1 MQSAIDV
8 IKDTYDYETC
18 KEIVDHGCQ
27 SGVCHEHLRYADTIR
42 FFDEYEGEITDF
54 VVDSADAQFVGE
66 VLSQHGG
73 DLNAYKNDMTWAF
86 IEFVAMDVVDNQ
98 YEQER
103 EDDEVISEYL
113 NDADDD
119 EPIKLYAHYSDEEIK
134 VLQAH
139 GFNPQRSMNLNRYS
153 HA

>member
-1 MQSAIDV
+1 MPSAIDV

-27 SGVCHEHLRYADTIR
+27 SGVCSQHLRYVDTIR

-54 VVDSADAQFVGE
+54 VVDSAGSDFLGE
-66 VLSQHGG
+66 VLAQHGG
-73 DLNAYKNDMTWAF
+73 DLDAYKNDMTWAF

-98 YEQER
+98 YEQEHV
-103 EDDEVISEYL
+103 EDEIIGSYL
-113 NDADDD
+113 TDG
-119 EPIKLYAHYSDEEIK
+119 Y
-134 VLQAH
+134 
-139 GFNPQRSMNLNRYS
+139 NPERSMNPNRYL

>member
-27 SGVCHEHLRYADTIR
+27 SGVCSQHIRYADTIG
-42 FFDEYEGEITDF
+42 FFEEHEGEITDF
-54 VVDSADAQFVGE
+54 VVDSAGSDFVGE
-66 VLSQHGG
+66 VLAQHKG
-73 DLNAYKNDMTWAF
+73 DLDAYKNDMTWAF

-98 YEQER
+98 YEQEHV
-103 EDDEVISEYL
+103 EDEIIGSYL
-113 NDADDD
+113 TDG
-119 EPIKLYAHYSDEEIK
+119 Y
-134 VLQAH
+134 
-139 GFNPQRSMNLNRYS
+139 NPERSMNPNRYL

>member
-27 SGVCHEHLRYADTIR
+27 SGVCSQHIYYADTIG
-42 FFDEYEGEITDF
+42 FFEEHEGEITDF
-54 VVDSADAQFVGE
+54 VVDSAGSDFLGE
-66 VLSQHGG
+66 VLAQHGG
-73 DLNAYKNDMTWAF
+73 DLDAYKNDMTWAF

-103 EDDEVISEYL
+103 EDDEVIGSYL
-113 NDADDD
+113 NDG
-119 EPIKLYAHYSDEEIK
+119 Y
-134 VLQAH
+134 
-139 GFNPQRSMNLNRYS
+139 NPERSMNPNRYL
-153 HA
+153 HV

>member
-27 SGVCHEHLRYADTIR
+27 SGVCSQHIYYADTIG
-42 FFDEYEGEITDF
+42 FFEEHEGEITDF
-54 VVDSADAQFVGE
+54 VVDSAGSDFVGE
-66 VLSQHGG
+66 VLAQHKG
-73 DLNAYKNDMTWAF
+73 DLDAYKNDMTWAF

-98 YEQER
+98 YEQEHV
-103 EDDEVISEYL
+103 EDEIIGSYL
-113 NDADDD
+113 TDG
-119 EPIKLYAHYSDEEIK
+119 Y
-134 VLQAH
+134 
-139 GFNPQRSMNLNRYS
+139 NPERSMNPNRYL

>member
-27 SGVCHEHLRYADTIR
+27 SGVCSQHIYYADTIR
-42 FFDEYEGEITDF
+42 FFDEHEGEITDF

-66 VLSQHGG
+66 VLAQHKG
-73 DLNAYKNDMTWAF
+73 DLDAYKNDMTWAF
-86 IEFVAMDVVDNQ
+86 IEFVAMDVVDNVHD
-98 YEQER
+98 QE
-103 EDDEVISEYL
+103 L
-113 NDADDD
+113 ADDKIVED
-119 EPIKLYAHYSDEEIK
+119 YMQPIGGY
-134 VLQAH
+134 
-139 GFNPQRSMNLNRYS
+139 NPPASINLNRYS